1 MSEPAPPSA
10 PDGAL
15 SPELR
20 AVLRRW
26 ADEGGPL
33 ATRAGVV
40 LLAADGLRDAE
51 ISRRLGV
58 SRQTVGSW
66 RQRWTS
72 AGIDGLEHRP
82 RTGRPAT
89 VDEAE
94 VVTRTLL
101 APGGSGASRA
111 VARELGLSHATV
123 AGIRRRWRLV
133 PDEPVAPSVP
143 TRPPLPD
150 ADVWVMGLYVDAHRA
165 VLLAGTRLVPSTPAT
180 AGTVIGA
187 DVLASLDHALDTA
200 RRASGPESAT
210 AVDNAHRAGAAAHR
224 AANHGPGNDAGPGP
238 DPSSHTTPA
247 GHDNAKHATAG
258 GDRGV
263 PPHSTGVNTTP
274 AGHGPAR
281 HTATGHAAAGGD
293 RSVPAHSTAE
303 HDPAQHTPTG
313 HTTKTAATTEGRP
326 TPGTGTEA
334 TARRPAQ
341 TGPSHTT
348 HAATD
353 AARGVPPHSTGV
365 YATPTGHGPA
375 RHTATGHATAGGD
388 RSVPAHST
396 AEHDPAQHTPT
407 GHTTKTAATTEGHP
421 APGTGT
427 EATARRPAQTGP
439 SHTTHTA
446 TDAARGVPPHSTDV
460 DATSSAHGP
469 ARHTATGHTTHL
481 TAEGDHALSAYLA
494 QASRRHP
501 DLALHAI
508 TLWDDAP
515 ADAAPQPPDPT
526 RPVTSHHI
534 PARSTWRTFLRAM
547 IALDSTSHPESS
559 RRVYLDLAAEL
570 ERYTAGRADDPYR
583 TVRWLRENVAGHLGT
598 EDATDN
604 SVRGHTWS
612 GVNQID
618 LGSFNECVVIET
630 VRLSGTI
637 TRGEIAHR
645 TGLTQQSVSR
655 IARSLL
661 DRGILIEDAQ
671 LRATSGKPRTP
682 VRLRGA
688 AAHALGIHIDPELL
702 TAVVIDLDGAIVC
715 TRTRSVSADT
725 DPAEFVERVAALGR
739 ETLAEAG
746 GAVRPEGFLGIG
758 VAVPGPV
765 DIASGTVLGPP
776 LMSAWGDLPLLY
788 LLKDHFPCPVIME
801 KDSTAAA
808 AGERWIGRDRRARDF
823 AYLYL
828 GTGVGTGLYLNGDI
842 YRGVSS
848 NAGEF
853 GQLCAIAL
861 GRVDEDG
868 RPEILPECNPPVSV
882 PDLAARGGLRPAA
895 TTSGST
901 AAYLAVGRAA
911 AAGDRAAKAA
921 VREVAQAVGRG
932 ALGLIDLLDIDLIV
946 LGGPFFTD
954 DVADFYLSEIARTV
968 NEYPTARR
976 LRRVEVEPSVLSAGA
991 AAVGAASTIF
1001 HATFTPRLRGRET
1014 RARHLPAG

>member
-1 MSEPAPPSA
+1 
-10 PDGAL
+10 GA
-15 SPELR
+15 
-20 AVLRRW
+20 
-26 ADEGGPL
+26 GPVS
-33 ATRAGVV
+33 RAGSGV
-40 LLAADGLRDAE
+40 AAG
-51 ISRRLGV
+51 
-58 SRQTVGSW
+58 
-66 RQRWTS
+66 
-72 AGIDGLEHRP
+72 
-82 RTGRPAT
+82 
-89 VDEAE
+89 
-94 VVTRTLL
+94 
-101 APGGSGASRA
+101 
-111 VARELGLSHATV
+111 
-123 AGIRRRWRLV
+123 
-133 PDEPVAPSVP
+133 
-143 TRPPLPD
+143 
-150 ADVWVMGLYVDAHRA
+150 
-165 VLLAGTRLVPSTPAT
+165 
-180 AGTVIGA
+180 
-187 DVLASLDHALDTA
+187 
-200 RRASGPESAT
+200 
-210 AVDNAHRAGAAAHR
+210 
-224 AANHGPGNDAGPGP
+224 
-238 DPSSHTTPA
+238 
-247 GHDNAKHATAG
+247 
-258 GDRGV
+258 
-263 PPHSTGVNTTP
+263 
-274 AGHGPAR
+274 
-281 HTATGHAAAGGD
+281 TGHAAGGPGEGAAPAPAEPH
-293 RSVPAHSTAE
+293 RNPAHGVGTTSAFGA
-303 HDPAQHTPTG
+303 DPRQGPADSSASG
-313 HTTKTAATTEGRP
+313 LDGRLAAGTRP
-326 TPGTGTEA
+326 APPEVDSP
-334 TARRPAQ
+334 ARRADV
-341 TGPSHTT
+341 GSSDR
-348 HAATD
+348 AL
-353 AARGVPPHSTGV
+353 
-365 YATPTGHGPA
+365 
-375 RHTATGHATAGGD
+375 AG
-388 RSVPAHST
+388 
-396 AEHDPAQHTPT
+396 
-407 GHTTKTAATTEGHP
+407 
-421 APGTGT
+421 
-427 EATARRPAQTGP
+427 
-439 SHTTHTA
+439 
-446 TDAARGVPPHSTDV
+446 
-460 DATSSAHGP
+460 
-469 ARHTATGHTTHL
+469 
-481 TAEGDHALSAYLA
+481 YLA

-501 DLALHAI
+501 DLALHAV
-508 TLWDDAP
+508 TLWDDASDVAP
-515 ADAAPQPPDPT
+515 AAAPDMPQPSSST
-526 RPVTSHHI
+526 GTVTCHHI

-570 ERYTAGRADDPYR
+570 ERYAAGRPDDPQH
-583 TVRWLRENVAGHLGT
+583 TVRWLRENVAGHLGA
-598 EDATDN
+598 E
-604 SVRGHTWS
+604 SVKDSSARGHTWS

-842 YRGVSS
+842 YRGVSA

-861 GRVDEDG
+861 GRVDQDG

-882 PDLAARGGLRPAA
+882 PDLAARGGLRPVA
-895 TTSGST
+895 TTGGST

-911 AAGDRAAKAA
+911 AAGDRAAAAA

-954 DVADFYLSEIARTV
+954 DVADFYLAEIARTV
-968 NEYPTARR
+968 NEFPTARR

-1014 RARHLPAG
+1014 RARHLPTG

>member
-10 PDGAL
+10 AEGAL

-40 LLAADGLRDAE
+40 LLAAEGLRDAE

-210 AVDNAHRAGAAAHR
+210 VVDNAHRAGAAAHR

-238 DPSSHTTPA
+238 SSHTTPA
-247 GHDNAKHATAG
+247 GHNNAEHAT
-258 GDRGV
+258 
-263 PPHSTGVNTTP
+263 
-274 AGHGPAR
+274 
-281 HTATGHAAAGGD
+281 AGGD
-293 RSVPAHSTAE
+293 RSVPAHSTGVYA
-303 HDPAQHTPTG
+303 TPTG
-313 HTTKTAATTEGRP
+313 HGPARYTATGHTAETAATTEGHP
-326 TPGTGTEA
+326 APGTGTEA
-334 TARRPAQ
+334 ATRRPAQ

-353 AARGVPPHSTGV
+353 AARGVPAHSTDV
-365 YATPTGHGPA
+365 YATPTG
-375 RHTATGHATAGGD
+375 
-388 RSVPAHST
+388 
-396 AEHDPAQHTPT
+396 
-407 GHTTKTAATTEGHP
+407 
-421 APGTGT
+421 
-427 EATARRPAQTGP
+427 
-439 SHTTHTA
+439 
-446 TDAARGVPPHSTDV
+446 
-460 DATSSAHGP
+460 HGP

-481 TAEGDHALSAYLA
+481 TAEGDHALGAYLA

-570 ERYTAGRADDPYR
+570 ERYAAGRADDPYR

-598 EDATDN
+598 GDATAN

-954 DVADFYLSEIARTV
+954 DVADFYLSEIACTV

>member
-1 MSEPAPPSA
+1 MSDTRPS
-10 PDGAL
+10 DGTL

-26 ADEGGPL
+26 ADEGGAL

-72 AGIDGLEHRP
+72 AGIGGLEHRP

-133 PDEPVAPSVP
+133 PDEPVSPSVP
-143 TRPPLPD
+143 TRPPLPG
-150 ADVWVMGLYVDAHRA
+150 ADVWVMGLYVDGLRG
-165 VLLAGTRLVPSTPAT
+165 VLLAGTRLVPSPPAT
-180 AGTVIGA
+180 SGTVIGA
-187 DVLASLDHALDTA
+187 DVLAGLDRSLDAALAST
-200 RRASGPESAT
+200 RRDGSGPAE
-210 AVDNAHRAGAAAHR
+210 
-224 AANHGPGNDAGPGP
+224 GPGVGVGTSSAFGAGPGQGSAASVRRGP
-238 DPSSHTTPA
+238 AAGSGSAEPA
-247 GHDNAKHATAG
+247 GASG
-258 GDRGV
+258 GSG
-263 PPHSTGVNTTP
+263 
-274 AGHGPAR
+274 
-281 HTATGHAAAGGD
+281 
-293 RSVPAHSTAE
+293 
-303 HDPAQHTPTG
+303 
-313 HTTKTAATTEGRP
+313 
-326 TPGTGTEA
+326 
-334 TARRPAQ
+334 
-341 TGPSHTT
+341 
-348 HAATD
+348 
-353 AARGVPPHSTGV
+353 
-365 YATPTGHGPA
+365 
-375 RHTATGHATAGGD
+375 
-388 RSVPAHST
+388 
-396 AEHDPAQHTPT
+396 
-407 GHTTKTAATTEGHP
+407 
-421 APGTGT
+421 
-427 EATARRPAQTGP
+427 
-439 SHTTHTA
+439 
-446 TDAARGVPPHSTDV
+446 
-460 DATSSAHGP
+460 SSAQLGAGAGNSP
-469 ARHTATGHTTHL
+469 TDPDSPRRADVGASDR
-481 TAEGDHALSAYLA
+481 ALAGYLA

-501 DLALHAI
+501 DLALHAV
-508 TLWDDAP
+508 TLWDDASDVAPTP
-515 ADAAPQPPDPT
+515 APDVPQPSSST
-526 RPVTSHHI
+526 GTVTCHHI

-570 ERYTAGRADDPYR
+570 ERYAAGRPDDPQH
-583 TVRWLRENVAGHLGT
+583 TVRWLRENVAGHLGA
-598 EDATDN
+598 ESAKDSSA
-604 SVRGHTWS
+604 RGHTWS

-746 GAVRPEGFLGIG
+746 GAVRPDGFLGIG

-842 YRGVSS
+842 YRGVSA

-861 GRVDEDG
+861 GRVDQDG

-882 PDLAARGGLRPAA
+882 PDLAARGGLRPVA
-895 TTSGST
+895 TTGGST

-911 AAGDRAAKAA
+911 AAGDRAAAAA

-954 DVADFYLSEIARTV
+954 DVADFYLAEIARTV
-968 NEYPTARR
+968 NEFPTARR

-1014 RARHLPAG
+1014 RARHLPTG

>member
-1 MSEPAPPSA
+1 M
-10 PDGAL
+10 D
-15 SPELR
+15 
-20 AVLRRW
+20 
-26 ADEGGPL
+26 
-33 ATRAGVV
+33 
-40 LLAADGLRDAE
+40 
-51 ISRRLGV
+51 
-58 SRQTVGSW
+58 
-66 RQRWTS
+66 
-72 AGIDGLEHRP
+72 
-82 RTGRPAT
+82 
-89 VDEAE
+89 
-94 VVTRTLL
+94 
-101 APGGSGASRA
+101 SRA
-111 VARELGLSHATV
+111 RS
-123 AGIRRRWRLV
+123 
-133 PDEPVAPSVP
+133 
-143 TRPPLPD
+143 
-150 ADVWVMGLYVDAHRA
+150 ADVATSDRA
-165 VLLAGTRLVPSTPAT
+165 LAG
-180 AGTVIGA
+180 
-187 DVLASLDHALDTA
+187 
-200 RRASGPESAT
+200 
-210 AVDNAHRAGAAAHR
+210 
-224 AANHGPGNDAGPGP
+224 
-238 DPSSHTTPA
+238 
-247 GHDNAKHATAG
+247 
-258 GDRGV
+258 
-263 PPHSTGVNTTP
+263 
-274 AGHGPAR
+274 
-281 HTATGHAAAGGD
+281 
-293 RSVPAHSTAE
+293 
-303 HDPAQHTPTG
+303 
-313 HTTKTAATTEGRP
+313 
-326 TPGTGTEA
+326 
-334 TARRPAQ
+334 
-341 TGPSHTT
+341 
-348 HAATD
+348 
-353 AARGVPPHSTGV
+353 
-365 YATPTGHGPA
+365 
-375 RHTATGHATAGGD
+375 
-388 RSVPAHST
+388 
-396 AEHDPAQHTPT
+396 
-407 GHTTKTAATTEGHP
+407 
-421 APGTGT
+421 
-427 EATARRPAQTGP
+427 
-439 SHTTHTA
+439 
-446 TDAARGVPPHSTDV
+446 
-460 DATSSAHGP
+460 
-469 ARHTATGHTTHL
+469 
-481 TAEGDHALSAYLA
+481 YLA

-501 DLALHAI
+501 DLALHAV
-508 TLWDDAP
+508 TLWDHAS
-515 ADAAPQPPDPT
+515 DAAPAPAPDVPQPSSSQGTVT
-526 RPVTSHHI
+526 RHHI

-570 ERYTAGRADDPYR
+570 ERYAAGRPHDPQH
-583 TVRWLRENVAGHLGT
+583 TVRWLRENVAGHLGA
-598 EDATDN
+598 ESAKDSSA
-604 SVRGHTWS
+604 RGHTWS

-746 GAVRPEGFLGIG
+746 GAVRPDGFLGIG

-842 YRGVSS
+842 YRGVSA

-861 GRVDEDG
+861 GRVGKDG

-882 PDLAARGGLRPAA
+882 PDLAARGGLRPVA
-895 TTSGST
+895 TTGGST

-911 AAGDRAAKAA
+911 AAGDRAAAAA

-954 DVADFYLSEIARTV
+954 DVADFYLAEIARTV
-968 NEYPTARR
+968 NEFPTARR

-1014 RARHLPAG
+1014 RARHLPTG

>member
-1 MSEPAPPSA
+1 MSDTRPG
-10 PDGAL
+10 DGTL

-26 ADEGGPL
+26 ADEGGAL

-133 PDEPVAPSVP
+133 PDEPVSPSVP
-143 TRPPLPD
+143 TRPPLPG
-150 ADVWVMGLYVDAHRA
+150 ADVWVMGLYVDGLRG
-165 VLLAGTRLVPSTPAT
+165 VLLAGTRLVPSPPAT
-180 AGTVIGA
+180 SGTVIGA
-187 DVLASLDHALDTA
+187 DVLAGLDRSLDAALAST
-200 RRASGPESAT
+200 RRDGSGPA
-210 AVDNAHRAGAAAHR
+210 D
-224 AANHGPGNDAGPGP
+224 GPGGGVGTSSAFGAGPGQG
-238 DPSSHTTPA
+238 SA
-247 GHDNAKHATAG
+247 AAV
-258 GDRGV
+258 RR
-263 PPHSTGVNTTP
+263 
-274 AGHGPAR
+274 GPA
-281 HTATGHAAAGGD
+281 AGSG
-293 RSVPAHSTAE
+293 SAE
-303 HDPAQHTPTG
+303 AVG
-313 HTTKTAATTEGRP
+313 
-326 TPGTGTEA
+326 
-334 TARRPAQ
+334 
-341 TGPSHTT
+341 
-348 HAATD
+348 
-353 AARGVPPHSTGV
+353 
-365 YATPTGHGPA
+365 
-375 RHTATGHATAGGD
+375 
-388 RSVPAHST
+388 
-396 AEHDPAQHTPT
+396 
-407 GHTTKTAATTEGHP
+407 
-421 APGTGT
+421 
-427 EATARRPAQTGP
+427 
-439 SHTTHTA
+439 
-446 TDAARGVPPHSTDV
+446 
-460 DATSSAHGP
+460 TSSASGSSAQLGAGARNSP
-469 ARHTATGHTTHL
+469 ADPDSPH
-481 TAEGDHALSAYLA
+481 HADVGASDRALAGYLA

-501 DLALHAI
+501 DLALHAV
-508 TLWDDAP
+508 TLWDDASEGAP
-515 ADAAPQPPDPT
+515 APTTDASQPPG
-526 RPVTSHHI
+526 VTSTVTCHHI

-570 ERYTAGRADDPYR
+570 ERYAAGRPDDPQH
-583 TVRWLRENVAGHLGT
+583 TVRWLRENVAGHLGAESAKDT
-598 EDATDN
+598 SA
-604 SVRGHTWS
+604 RGHTWS

-746 GAVRPEGFLGIG
+746 GAVRPDGFLGIG

-842 YRGVSS
+842 YRGVSA

-861 GRVDEDG
+861 GRVDKDG

-882 PDLAARGGLRPAA
+882 PDLAARGGLRPVA
-895 TTSGST
+895 TTGGST

-911 AAGDRAAKAA
+911 AAGDRAAAAA

-954 DVADFYLSEIARTV
+954 DVADFYLAEIARTV
-968 NEYPTARR
+968 NEFPTARR

-1014 RARHLPAG
+1014 RARHLPTG

>member
-1 MSEPAPPSA
+1 MSDTRPG
-10 PDGAL
+10 DGTL

-26 ADEGGPL
+26 ADEGGAL

-72 AGIDGLEHRP
+72 AGIGGLEHRP

-133 PDEPVAPSVP
+133 PDEPVSPSVP
-143 TRPPLPD
+143 TRPPLPG
-150 ADVWVMGLYVDAHRA
+150 ADVWVMGLYVDGLRG
-165 VLLAGTRLVPSTPAT
+165 VLLAGTRLVPSPPAT
-180 AGTVIGA
+180 SGTVIGA
-187 DVLASLDHALDTA
+187 DVLAGLDRSLDAALAST
-200 RRASGPESAT
+200 RRDGSGPAEGPGGGAGPVS
-210 AVDNAHRAGAAAHR
+210 RAGSGVAA
-224 AANHGPGNDAGPGP
+224 G
-238 DPSSHTTPA
+238 
-247 GHDNAKHATAG
+247 
-258 GDRGV
+258 
-263 PPHSTGVNTTP
+263 
-274 AGHGPAR
+274 
-281 HTATGHAAAGGD
+281 TGHAAGGPGEGAAPAPAEPH
-293 RSVPAHSTAE
+293 RNPAHGVGTTSAFGA
-303 HDPAQHTPTG
+303 DPRQGPADSSASG
-313 HTTKTAATTEGRP
+313 LDGRLAAGTRP
-326 TPGTGTEA
+326 APPEVDSP
-334 TARRPAQ
+334 ARRADV
-341 TGPSHTT
+341 GASDR
-348 HAATD
+348 AL
-353 AARGVPPHSTGV
+353 
-365 YATPTGHGPA
+365 
-375 RHTATGHATAGGD
+375 AG
-388 RSVPAHST
+388 
-396 AEHDPAQHTPT
+396 
-407 GHTTKTAATTEGHP
+407 
-421 APGTGT
+421 
-427 EATARRPAQTGP
+427 
-439 SHTTHTA
+439 
-446 TDAARGVPPHSTDV
+446 
-460 DATSSAHGP
+460 
-469 ARHTATGHTTHL
+469 
-481 TAEGDHALSAYLA
+481 YLA

-501 DLALHAI
+501 DLALHAV
-508 TLWDDAP
+508 TLWDDASDVAP
-515 ADAAPQPPDPT
+515 APAPDMPQPSSST
-526 RPVTSHHI
+526 GTVTCHHI

-570 ERYTAGRADDPYR
+570 ERYAAGRPDDPQH
-583 TVRWLRENVAGHLGT
+583 TVRWLRENVAGHLGA
-598 EDATDN
+598 ESAKDSSA
-604 SVRGHTWS
+604 RGHTWS

-746 GAVRPEGFLGIG
+746 GAVRPDGFLGIG

-842 YRGVSS
+842 YRGVSA

-861 GRVDEDG
+861 GRVDKDG

-882 PDLAARGGLRPAA
+882 PDLAARGGLRPVA
-895 TTSGST
+895 TTGGST

-911 AAGDRAAKAA
+911 AAGDRAAAAA

-954 DVADFYLSEIARTV
+954 DVADFYLAEIARTV
-968 NEYPTARR
+968 NEFPTARR

-1014 RARHLPAG
+1014 RARHLPTG

>member
-1 MSEPAPPSA
+1 MSDTRPSDTR
-10 PDGAL
+10 PSDTRPGDGAL

-133 PDEPVAPSVP
+133 PDEPVSPSVP
-143 TRPPLPD
+143 TRPPLPG
-150 ADVWVMGLYVDAHRA
+150 ADVWVMGLYADALRG
-165 VLLAGTRLVPSTPAT
+165 VLLAGTRLVPSTPAR

-187 DVLASLDHALDTA
+187 DVLAGLDRSLDAALAST
-200 RRASGPESAT
+200 RR
-210 AVDNAHRAGAAAHR
+210 R
-224 AANHGPGNDAGPGP
+224 GPGP
-238 DPSSHTTPA
+238 TGDPDPGPPTGPGPGAGRVHRSGSGASAETEQAASPTPD
-247 GHDNAKHATAG
+247 G
-258 GDRGV
+258 
-263 PPHSTGVNTTP
+263 STGDDGRPAAVVPGSATRPGGHAGTGAGRPGADAERDAASSTCGDSTTDP
-274 AGHGPAR
+274 AEGSAGVTAPGGPCRNPAHGVGTSGASGADPGQR
-281 HTATGHAAAGGD
+281 PSTATG
-293 RSVPAHSTAE
+293 PADGSGSGSTA
-303 HDPAQHTPTG
+303 
-313 HTTKTAATTEGRP
+313 RP
-326 TPGTGTEA
+326 GAGTGNWPPGPDSPH
-334 TARRPAQ
+334 RPDVIA
-341 TGPSHTT
+341 SDR
-348 HAATD
+348 AL
-353 AARGVPPHSTGV
+353 
-365 YATPTGHGPA
+365 
-375 RHTATGHATAGGD
+375 AG
-388 RSVPAHST
+388 
-396 AEHDPAQHTPT
+396 
-407 GHTTKTAATTEGHP
+407 
-421 APGTGT
+421 
-427 EATARRPAQTGP
+427 
-439 SHTTHTA
+439 
-446 TDAARGVPPHSTDV
+446 
-460 DATSSAHGP
+460 
-469 ARHTATGHTTHL
+469 
-481 TAEGDHALSAYLA
+481 YLA

-515 ADAAPQPPDPT
+515 GSDPAPATEVFQPPGATGKMT
-526 RPVTSHHI
+526 RHHI
-534 PARSTWRTFLRAM
+534 PARATWRTFLRAM

-570 ERYTAGRADDPYR
+570 ERYAAGRADDPYR
-583 TVRWLRENVAGHLGT
+583 GVRWLRENVAGHLRA
-598 EDATDN
+598 EHPTD
-604 SVRGHTWS
+604 SSARGHTWS

-746 GAVRPEGFLGIG
+746 GDVRPEGFLGIG

-861 GRVDEDG
+861 GRVDKDG

-882 PDLAARGGLRPAA
+882 PDLAARGGLRPVP

-911 AAGDRAAKAA
+911 AAGDRAAAAA

-954 DVADFYLSEIARTV
+954 DVADFYLAEIARTV
-968 NEYPTARR
+968 NEFPTARR

>member
-1 MSEPAPPSA
+1 MS
-10 PDGAL
+10 DGSL

-26 ADEGGPL
+26 VDEGGAL

-40 LLAADGLRDAE
+40 LMAADGLRDAE

-72 AGIDGLEHRP
+72 AGIEGLEHRP

-133 PDEPVAPSVP
+133 PDEPVSPSVP
-143 TRPPLPD
+143 TRPPLPG
-150 ADVWVMGLYVDAHRA
+150 ADVWVMGLYVDGLRG
-165 VLLAGTRLVPSTPAT
+165 VLLAGTRLIPSTPPT
-180 AGTVIGA
+180 SGTVIGA
-187 DVLASLDHALDTA
+187 DVLAGLDRSLDAALSSTRGEVSCPVEPSESGRAPGPGVGAGPVSPADVGDGAGAEHAAVHPA
-200 RRASGPESAT
+200 RLVAAAGTGVRAETGAGRAEGSDYSAAPGPLRNAADDISTSGTIDGDGPQESP
-210 AVDNAHRAGAAAHR
+210 AHRASTSNDVHGESGQGPADSTRHGQPEGTRTGSTNPSGTGGEAPLAHGA
-224 AANHGPGNDAGPGP
+224 DA
-238 DPSSHTTPA
+238 SA
-247 GHDNAKHATAG
+247 L
-258 GDRGV
+258 
-263 PPHSTGVNTTP
+263 
-274 AGHGPAR
+274 AGHG
-281 HTATGHAAAGGD
+281 GSQGN
-293 RSVPAHSTAE
+293 
-303 HDPAQHTPTG
+303 PAQGGGTSG
-313 HTTKTAATTEGRP
+313 GVGRRP
-326 TPGTGTEA
+326 ADGTGTG
-334 TARRPAQ
+334 TGTGTKWGTGPAAGKDPGSAGQ
-341 TGPSHTT
+341 AGTGPSR
-348 HAATD
+348 HADVGASD
-353 AARGVPPHSTGV
+353 RAL
-365 YATPTGHGPA
+365 
-375 RHTATGHATAGGD
+375 AG
-388 RSVPAHST
+388 
-396 AEHDPAQHTPT
+396 
-407 GHTTKTAATTEGHP
+407 
-421 APGTGT
+421 
-427 EATARRPAQTGP
+427 
-439 SHTTHTA
+439 
-446 TDAARGVPPHSTDV
+446 
-460 DATSSAHGP
+460 
-469 ARHTATGHTTHL
+469 
-481 TAEGDHALSAYLA
+481 YLA

-501 DLALHAI
+501 GLALHAV

-515 ADAAPQPPDPT
+515 GSAPAPAAKVPQPPGA
-526 RPVTSHHI
+526 RGSVTCHLI

-570 ERYTAGRADDPYR
+570 ERYAAGRPDDPQH
-583 TVRWLRENVAGHLGT
+583 TVRWLRENVAGHLGA
-598 EDATDN
+598 ENVTD
-604 SVRGHTWS
+604 SSARGHTWS

-842 YRGVSS
+842 YRGVSA

-882 PDLAARGGLRPAA
+882 PELAARGGLRPAA

-911 AAGDRAAKAA
+911 AAGDRAAAAA

-946 LGGPFFTD
+946 LGGPFFTED
-954 DVADFYLSEIARTV
+954 LADFYLAEIARTV

-1014 RARHLPAG
+1014 RARHLPTG

>member
-10 PDGAL
+10 ADGAL

-165 VLLAGTRLVPSTPAT
+165 VLLAGTRLIPSTPAT

-200 RRASGPESAT
+200 RRASVPESTVPKEA
-210 AVDNAHRAGAAAHR
+210 DNG
-224 AANHGPGNDAGPGP
+224 AGPGP
-238 DPSSHTTPA
+238 GPS
-247 GHDNAKHATAG
+247 
-258 GDRGV
+258 
-263 PPHSTGVNTTP
+263 PHTTP

-281 HTATGHAAAGGD
+281 HTVTGHAAEGD
-293 RSVPAHSTAE
+293 RSVPAHITAE
-303 HDPAQHTPTG
+303 RHAPTGHTAKTAATAEGQPPPGTGTEAAAHRPAQTDPTHTTTEAPRGVPPHTTGVDATPAGHSPAQHTPTG
-313 HTTKTAATTEGRP
+313 HTAETAAKAAGR
-326 TPGTGTEA
+326 
-334 TARRPAQ
+334 
-341 TGPSHTT
+341 
-348 HAATD
+348 
-353 AARGVPPHSTGV
+353 
-365 YATPTGHGPA
+365 
-375 RHTATGHATAGGD
+375 
-388 RSVPAHST
+388 
-396 AEHDPAQHTPT
+396 
-407 GHTTKTAATTEGHP
+407 P

-427 EATARRPAQTGP
+427 EAAAHRPAQTDP
-439 SHTTHTA
+439 THTTTEA
-446 TDAARGVPPHSTDV
+446 PRGVPPHTTGV
-460 DATSSAHGP
+460 GATPAGHSP
-469 ARHTATGHTTHL
+469 ARHTAETATKAAGRPPAHATTAARGATQHTRPTL
-481 TAEGDHALSAYLA
+481 TAEGDHALGAYLA

-515 ADAAPQPPDPT
+515 AGAAPQPPRPND
-526 RPVTSHHI
+526 PVTSHHI

-570 ERYTAGRADDPYR
+570 ERYAAGRADDPYR
-583 TVRWLRENVAGHLGT
+583 TVRWLRENVAGHLGS

-895 TTSGST
+895 TTGGST

-954 DVADFYLSEIARTV
+954 DVADFYLAEIARTV

>member
-1 MSEPAPPSA
+1 MPEAPSD
-10 PDGAL
+10 DGPVGSL
-15 SPELR
+15 PPEHR

-26 ADEGGPL
+26 AEEGGPL
-33 ATRAGVV
+33 ATRASVV

-72 AGIDGLEHRP
+72 AGLDGLEHRP

-123 AGIRRRWRLV
+123 AGIRRRWRLG
-133 PDEPVAPSVP
+133 PDEARAPSVP
-143 TRPPLPD
+143 TRPPLPG
-150 ADVWVMGLYVDAHRA
+150 APVWLMGLYVDPSRA
-165 VLLAGTRLVPSTPAT
+165 VLLAGTRRGAARPAA
-180 AGTVIGA
+180 AGTVIGTE
-187 DVLASLDHALDTA
+187 VLAGLDRALEAALTA
-200 RRASGPESAT
+200 AKAR
-210 AVDNAHRAGAAAHR
+210 GAE
-224 AANHGPGNDAGPGP
+224 G
-238 DPSSHTTPA
+238 S
-247 GHDNAKHATAG
+247 
-258 GDRGV
+258 
-263 PPHSTGVNTTP
+263 
-274 AGHGPAR
+274 GPAR
-281 HTATGHAAAGGD
+281 D
-293 RSVPAHSTAE
+293 RSE
-303 HDPAQHTPTG
+303 D
-313 HTTKTAATTEGRP
+313 
-326 TPGTGTEA
+326 
-334 TARRPAQ
+334 
-341 TGPSHTT
+341 
-348 HAATD
+348 
-353 AARGVPPHSTGV
+353 
-365 YATPTGHGPA
+365 HG
-375 RHTATGHATAGGD
+375 
-388 RSVPAHST
+388 
-396 AEHDPAQHTPT
+396 
-407 GHTTKTAATTEGHP
+407 
-421 APGTGT
+421 
-427 EATARRPAQTGP
+427 
-439 SHTTHTA
+439 
-446 TDAARGVPPHSTDV
+446 
-460 DATSSAHGP
+460 
-469 ARHTATGHTTHL
+469 
-481 TAEGDHALSAYLA
+481 LSEYLA
-494 QASRRHP
+494 EASRSHP
-501 DLALHAI
+501 DLGLHAI
-508 TLWDDAP
+508 TLWDTDAVP
-515 ADAAPQPPDPT
+515 VSPSHEGQVTQVMQVT
-526 RPVTSHHI
+526 RHQI

-547 IALDSTSHPESS
+547 VALDSTSHPESS

-570 ERYTAGRADDPYR
+570 ERYATARSDRPCNA
-583 TVRWLRENVAGHLGT
+583 VRWLRENVAGHLGADRT
-598 EDATDN
+598 IGTTARN
-604 SVRGHTWS
+604 QSWS

-671 LRATSGKPRTP
+671 RRATSGKPRTP
-682 VRLRGA
+682 VRLCGT
-688 AAHALGIHIDPELL
+688 AAHALGIHIDPEVL

-715 TRTRSVSADT
+715 TRTRPVTADI

-739 ETLAEAG
+739 ETLTEAR
-746 GAVRPEGFLGIG
+746 GAVREDGFLGIG

-788 LLKDHFPCPVIME
+788 LLKDHFPCPVLME

-842 YRGVSS
+842 YRGISA

-861 GRVDEDG
+861 GRVDKDG

-882 PDLAARGGLRPAA
+882 PDLAVRRGMRPVRTASWSA
-895 TTSGST
+895 SSGGTASGST
-901 AAYLAVGRAA
+901 AAYLAVGEAA
-911 AAGDRAAKAA
+911 AAGDPAASAA

-932 ALGLIDLLDIDLIV
+932 ALGLVDLLDIDLIV
-946 LGGPFFTD
+946 LGGPFFTE
-954 DVADFYLSEIARTV
+954 DVAGFYLDEITRTV
-968 NEYPTARR
+968 NEFPTARR
-976 LRRVEVEPSVLSAGA
+976 LRRVEVEPSVLSAEA

-1001 HATFTPRLRGRET
+1001 HATFTPRLRGREG
-1014 RARHLPAG
+1014 RARHLPTG

>member
-1 MSEPAPPSA
+1 MSEPAPPSPA
-10 PDGAL
+10 DGAL

-150 ADVWVMGLYVDAHRA
+150 ADVWVMGLYVDARRA
-165 VLLAGTRLVPSTPAT
+165 VLLAGTRLVPSTPVT

-210 AVDNAHRAGAAAHR
+210 VKEADHGA
-224 AANHGPGNDAGPGP
+224 GNDSGPGP
-238 DPSSHTTPA
+238 GPHPHTTPA
-247 GHDNAKHATAG
+247 RHDNAEH
-258 GDRGV
+258 
-263 PPHSTGVNTTP
+263 TG
-274 AGHGPAR
+274 
-281 HTATGHAAAGGD
+281 TGH
-293 RSVPAHSTAE
+293 
-303 HDPAQHTPTG
+303 
-313 HTTKTAATTEGRP
+313 
-326 TPGTGTEA
+326 
-334 TARRPAQ
+334 
-341 TGPSHTT
+341 
-348 HAATD
+348 
-353 AARGVPPHSTGV
+353 
-365 YATPTGHGPA
+365 
-375 RHTATGHATAGGD
+375 
-388 RSVPAHST
+388 
-396 AEHDPAQHTPT
+396 
-407 GHTTKTAATTEGHP
+407 
-421 APGTGT
+421 
-427 EATARRPAQTGP
+427 
-439 SHTTHTA
+439 
-446 TDAARGVPPHSTDV
+446 
-460 DATSSAHGP
+460 
-469 ARHTATGHTTHL
+469 
-481 TAEGDHALSAYLA
+481 TAEGDHALGAYLA

-515 ADAAPQPPDPT
+515 ADAAPQPPHPND
-526 RPVTSHHI
+526 PVTCHHI

-570 ERYTAGRADDPYR
+570 ERYAAGRADDPYR
-583 TVRWLRENVAGHLGT
+583 TVRWLRENVAGHLGS
-598 EDATDN
+598 EEATDN
-604 SVRGHTWS
+604 SARGQTWS

-842 YRGVSS
+842 YRGVSA

-861 GRVDEDG
+861 GRVDKDG

-1001 HATFTPRLRGRET
+1001 HATFTPRLRGREP

>member
-1 MSEPAPPSA
+1 MSDTRPG
-10 PDGAL
+10 DGTL

-26 ADEGGPL
+26 VDEGGAL

-72 AGIDGLEHRP
+72 AGINGLEHRP

-133 PDEPVAPSVP
+133 RDEPVSPSVP
-143 TRPPLPD
+143 TRPPLPG
-150 ADVWVMGLYVDAHRA
+150 ADVWVMGLYVDGLRG
-165 VLLAGTRLVPSTPAT
+165 VLLAGTRLIPSPPAT
-180 AGTVIGA
+180 SGTVIGA
-187 DVLASLDHALDTA
+187 DVLAGLDRSLDAALAST
-200 RRASGPESAT
+200 RRGGSGPRPD
-210 AVDNAHRAGAAAHR
+210 V
-224 AANHGPGNDAGPGP
+224 DAGPVPPAGSGVAARTVHASGLTPGGATEPHGRSTTDVP
-238 DPSSHTTPA
+238 DPATGPVGRAATGADRPGPGAGPNGAAGIGGDWAAGPA
-247 GHDNAKHATAG
+247 GGAG
-258 GDRGV
+258 A
-263 PPHSTGVNTTP
+263 P
-274 AGHGPAR
+274 AGPHRNLAHEVDASSSFGAASVDPAVRLAAGPAR
-281 HTATGHAAAGGD
+281 APVD
-293 RSVPAHSTAE
+293 VDSW
-303 HDPAQHTPTG
+303 
-313 HTTKTAATTEGRP
+313 
-326 TPGTGTEA
+326 
-334 TARRPAQ
+334 
-341 TGPSHTT
+341 
-348 HAATD
+348 
-353 AARGVPPHSTGV
+353 
-365 YATPTGHGPA
+365 A
-375 RHTATGHATAGGD
+375 RHPDVGASDRALAG
-388 RSVPAHST
+388 
-396 AEHDPAQHTPT
+396 
-407 GHTTKTAATTEGHP
+407 
-421 APGTGT
+421 
-427 EATARRPAQTGP
+427 
-439 SHTTHTA
+439 
-446 TDAARGVPPHSTDV
+446 
-460 DATSSAHGP
+460 
-469 ARHTATGHTTHL
+469 
-481 TAEGDHALSAYLA
+481 YLA

-501 DLALHAI
+501 DLALHAV
-508 TLWDDAP
+508 TLWDDSP
-515 ADAAPQPPDPT
+515 AGESA
-526 RPVTSHHI
+526 RPGAIGTVTCHHI

-570 ERYTAGRADDPYR
+570 ERYAAGRPDDPQH
-583 TVRWLRENVAGHLGT
+583 TVRWLRENVAGHLGAGSAR
-598 EDATDN
+598 DGSA
-604 SVRGHTWS
+604 RGQTWS

-746 GAVRPEGFLGIG
+746 GAVRPDGFLGIG

-842 YRGVSS
+842 YRGVSA

-861 GRVDEDG
+861 GRVDKDG

-911 AAGDRAAKAA
+911 AAGDRAAAAA

-954 DVADFYLSEIARTV
+954 DVADFYLTEIARTV
-968 NEYPTARR
+968 NEFPTARR

-1014 RARHLPAG
+1014 RARHLPTG

>member
-1 MSEPAPPSA
+1 MSDTRPAEGASAPPSPA
-10 PDGAL
+10 DGTL

-143 TRPPLPD
+143 TRPPLPE
-150 ADVWVMGLYVDAHRA
+150 ADVWVMGLYVDARRA
-165 VLLAGTRLVPSTPAT
+165 VLLAGTRLVPSARVT

-187 DVLASLDHALDTA
+187 DVLAGLDRSLDAALASTP
-200 RRASGPESAT
+200 RRAPGPDAAAPVDGAPEGNAASAP
-210 AVDNAHRAGAAAHR
+210 AAAHI
-224 AANHGPGNDAGPGP
+224 A
-238 DPSSHTTPA
+238 DPHRDTQPS
-247 GHDNAKHATAG
+247 G
-258 GDRGV
+258 RG
-263 PPHSTGVNTTP
+263 
-274 AGHGPAR
+274 
-281 HTATGHAAAGGD
+281 
-293 RSVPAHSTAE
+293 
-303 HDPAQHTPTG
+303 
-313 HTTKTAATTEGRP
+313 
-326 TPGTGTEA
+326 
-334 TARRPAQ
+334 
-341 TGPSHTT
+341 
-348 HAATD
+348 
-353 AARGVPPHSTGV
+353 
-365 YATPTGHGPA
+365 
-375 RHTATGHATAGGD
+375 
-388 RSVPAHST
+388 
-396 AEHDPAQHTPT
+396 
-407 GHTTKTAATTEGHP
+407 P
-421 APGTGT
+421 APGADDSGR
-427 EATARRPAQTGP
+427 AL
-439 SHTTHTA
+439 
-446 TDAARGVPPHSTDV
+446 VP
-460 DATSSAHGP
+460 
-469 ARHTATGHTTHL
+469 
-481 TAEGDHALSAYLA
+481 YLA

-508 TLWDDAP
+508 TLWDDTSGDGDPQP
-515 ADAAPQPPDPT
+515 ADST
-526 RPVTSHHI
+526 GSVTCHHI

-570 ERYTAGRADDPYR
+570 ERYAAGRADDPYR

-598 EDATDN
+598 EVTTDN
-604 SVRGHTWS
+604 AGRGHSWS

-861 GRVDEDG
+861 GRVDQDG

-882 PDLAARGGLRPAA
+882 PDLAARGGLRPTPA
-895 TTSGST
+895 TSGST

-921 VREVAQAVGRG
+921 VREVARAVGRG
-932 ALGLIDLLDIDLIV
+932 ALGLTDLLDIDLIV

-954 DVADFYLSEIARTV
+954 DVADFYLAEIARTV

>member
-1 MSEPAPPSA
+1 MSDARPDVAPLGFLP
-10 PDGAL
+10 
-15 SPELR
+15 PEHR

-26 ADEGGPL
+26 AEEGGPL

-72 AGIDGLEHRP
+72 AGIEGLEHRP

-123 AGIRRRWRLV
+123 AGIRRRWRLT
-133 PDEPVAPSVP
+133 PDEAPAPSVP
-143 TRPPLPD
+143 TRPPLPG
-150 ADVWVMGLYVDAHRA
+150 ADIWVMGLYVDPVRA
-165 VLLAGTRLVPSTPAT
+165 VLLAGTRQGAAPPAA
-180 AGTVIGA
+180 AGTVIGTDVLSGLDRA
-187 DVLASLDHALDTA
+187 LEAVLASA
-200 RRASGPESAT
+200 
-210 AVDNAHRAGAAAHR
+210 
-224 AANHGPGNDAGPGP
+224 
-238 DPSSHTTPA
+238 PA
-247 GHDNAKHATAG
+247 GEPG
-258 GDRGV
+258 GGA
-263 PPHSTGVNTTP
+263 PENGL
-274 AGHGPAR
+274 
-281 HTATGHAAAGGD
+281 
-293 RSVPAHSTAE
+293 AE
-303 HDPAQHTPTG
+303 
-313 HTTKTAATTEGRP
+313 
-326 TPGTGTEA
+326 
-334 TARRPAQ
+334 
-341 TGPSHTT
+341 
-348 HAATD
+348 
-353 AARGVPPHSTGV
+353 
-365 YATPTGHGPA
+365 
-375 RHTATGHATAGGD
+375 
-388 RSVPAHST
+388 
-396 AEHDPAQHTPT
+396 
-407 GHTTKTAATTEGHP
+407 
-421 APGTGT
+421 
-427 EATARRPAQTGP
+427 
-439 SHTTHTA
+439 
-446 TDAARGVPPHSTDV
+446 
-460 DATSSAHGP
+460 
-469 ARHTATGHTTHL
+469 
-481 TAEGDHALSAYLA
+481 YLA
-494 QASRRHP
+494 LASDSHP
-501 DLALHAI
+501 DLGLHAI
-508 TLWDDAP
+508 TLWDRAGGTAP
-515 ADAAPQPPDPT
+515 PEAPKG
-526 RPVTSHHI
+526 PVTHHHI

-570 ERYTAGRADDPYR
+570 ERYAAARPDGPCAA
-583 TVRWLRENVAGHLGT
+583 VRWLRENVAGHLGA
-598 EDATDN
+598 DRPTDGGAQ
-604 SVRGHTWS
+604 SQSWS

-671 LRATSGKPRTP
+671 RRATSGKPRTP
-682 VRLRGA
+682 VRLYGT
-688 AAHALGIHIDPELL
+688 AAHALGIHIDPEVL

-715 TRTRSVSADT
+715 TRTRPVTPDT

-739 ETLAEAG
+739 ETLAEAR
-746 GAVRPEGFLGIG
+746 GAVREDGFLGIG

-788 LLKDHFPCPVIME
+788 LLKDHFPCPVLME

-861 GRVDEDG
+861 GRVDKDG
-868 RPEILPECNPPVSV
+868 RPEMMPECNPPVSV
-882 PDLAARGGLRPAA
+882 PDLAARGGMRPVPTA
-895 TTSGST
+895 SGST
-901 AAYLAVGRAA
+901 AAYLAVGEAA
-911 AAGDRAAKAA
+911 AAGDPAAAAA

-954 DVADFYLSEIARTV
+954 DVAAFYLDEIGRVV
-968 NEYPTARR
+968 NEFPTARR
-976 LRRVEVEPSVLSAGA
+976 LRRVEVEPSVLSAEA

-1001 HATFTPRLRGRET
+1001 HATFTPRLRGREG

>member
-1 MSEPAPPSA
+1 MSDTRPAGGTPAPPSPA
-10 PDGAL
+10 GGEL

-40 LLAADGLRDAE
+40 LLAAEGLRDAE

-72 AGIDGLEHRP
+72 AGIGGLEHRP

-150 ADVWVMGLYVDAHRA
+150 ADVWVMGLYVDARRA
-165 VLLAGTRLVPSTPAT
+165 VLLAGTRLVPSTPVT

-187 DVLASLDHALDTA
+187 DVLAGLDRSLDAALASAPGRGRGSVPVPAPARSGTGTGGALDGNTERSSARTPSGIGRPPGTRRVPPPVTGAEPAGPAPTGPETATTA
-200 RRASGPESAT
+200 RTGVGHA
-210 AVDNAHRAGAAAHR
+210 
-224 AANHGPGNDAGPGP
+224 P
-238 DPSSHTTPA
+238 DPSTESAPSGA
-247 GHDNAKHATAG
+247 GA
-258 GDRGV
+258 
-263 PPHSTGVNTTP
+263 ST
-274 AGHGPAR
+274 AGHGPAGSDL
-281 HTATGHAAAGGD
+281 AYGAAASD
-293 RSVPAHSTAE
+293 R
-303 HDPAQHTPTG
+303 
-313 HTTKTAATTEGRP
+313 
-326 TPGTGTEA
+326 
-334 TARRPAQ
+334 
-341 TGPSHTT
+341 
-348 HAATD
+348 
-353 AARGVPPHSTGV
+353 
-365 YATPTGHGPA
+365 
-375 RHTATGHATAGGD
+375 
-388 RSVPAHST
+388 
-396 AEHDPAQHTPT
+396 
-407 GHTTKTAATTEGHP
+407 
-421 APGTGT
+421 
-427 EATARRPAQTGP
+427 
-439 SHTTHTA
+439 
-446 TDAARGVPPHSTDV
+446 
-460 DATSSAHGP
+460 
-469 ARHTATGHTTHL
+469 
-481 TAEGDHALSAYLA
+481 ALDGYLA

-501 DLALHAI
+501 ELALHAI
-508 TLWDDAP
+508 TLWGDVPGSDPAP
-515 ADAAPQPPDPT
+515 ATGIPQRTDT
-526 RPVTSHHI
+526 HSQVTCHHI

-570 ERYTAGRADDPYR
+570 ERYAAGRADDPYR
-583 TVRWLRENVAGHLGT
+583 TVRWLREKVAGHLGT
-598 EDATDN
+598 ERTRDN

-828 GTGVGTGLYLNGDI
+828 GTGVGTGLYLNGDL

-861 GRVDEDG
+861 GRVGEDG

-895 TTSGST
+895 GTSGST

-921 VREVAQAVGRG
+921 VREVARAVGRG
-932 ALGLIDLLDIDLIV
+932 ALGLVDLLDIDLIV

-954 DVADFYLSEIARTV
+954 DVAGFYLAEIARTV
-968 NEYPTARR
+968 NEFPTARR

>member
-1 MSEPAPPSA
+1 M
-10 PDGAL
+10 
-15 SPELR
+15 R

-40 LLAADGLRDAE
+40 LLAAEGLRDAE

-72 AGIDGLEHRP
+72 AGIDGLGHRP

-123 AGIRRRWRLV
+123 ASIRRRWRLI
-133 PDEPVAPSVP
+133 PDEPVAPRVP

-165 VLLAGTRLVPSTPAT
+165 VLLAGTRLIPSTPAT
-180 AGTVIGA
+180 AGTVIGTDVLTGLDRALDAALTSAPRRVAGAGRAAPAGDGAGAGSDSPGGAPHEAVSAAQDPGPTHGVGTDGAPDTEAAQAPAKGSGAGAGGDSPPGPRLEPPRRTAARTAHDDSTDHARETGPPPGTDRGHAA
-187 DVLASLDHALDTA
+187 DVGAKAAAGTLTA
-200 RRASGPESAT
+200 HDGGAAT
-210 AVDNAHRAGAAAHR
+210 TPDSYNPAEPARDAGHPPGAPAARTAAGATTATDPGTAARGGAGAAVRSDPAHGADTGR
-224 AANHGPGNDAGPGP
+224 STGHPPA
-238 DPSSHTTPA
+238 TTP
-247 GHDNAKHATAG
+247 
-258 GDRGV
+258 GDAR
-263 PPHSTGVNTTP
+263 PATTP
-274 AGHGPAR
+274 DAHAGHGPP
-281 HTATGHAAAGGD
+281 AG
-293 RSVPAHSTAE
+293 
-303 HDPAQHTPTG
+303 
-313 HTTKTAATTEGRP
+313 
-326 TPGTGTEA
+326 
-334 TARRPAQ
+334 ARRGADAS
-341 TGPSHTT
+341 GPPRGSGD
-348 HAATD
+348 AT
-353 AARGVPPHSTGV
+353 R
-365 YATPTGHGPA
+365 GPA
-375 RHTATGHATAGGD
+375 DTRGGIDSAAESRRALAG
-388 RSVPAHST
+388 
-396 AEHDPAQHTPT
+396 
-407 GHTTKTAATTEGHP
+407 
-421 APGTGT
+421 
-427 EATARRPAQTGP
+427 
-439 SHTTHTA
+439 
-446 TDAARGVPPHSTDV
+446 
-460 DATSSAHGP
+460 
-469 ARHTATGHTTHL
+469 
-481 TAEGDHALSAYLA
+481 YLA

-508 TLWDDAP
+508 TLWDDVPGGDLGP
-515 ADAAPQPPDPT
+515 AGTSGA
-526 RPVTSHHI
+526 VTCHQI

-570 ERYTAGRADDPYR
+570 ERYAAGRADDPYR

-598 EDATDN
+598 GTEQATDN
-604 SVRGHTWS
+604 SGRGQTWS

-861 GRVDEDG
+861 GRVDKDG

-911 AAGDRAAKAA
+911 AAGDRAATAA
-921 VREVAQAVGRG
+921 VREVARAVGRG

-954 DVADFYLSEIARTV
+954 DVADFYLAEIARTV
-968 NEYPTARR
+968 NEFPTARR